1 MRIIGVRI
9 YQLYAPL
16 FFTLICQEG
25 IKGKMKFDK
34 EYATSFVDEYKYLK
48 EYGIRYEFIK
58 VDDTGKT
65 VWKYKKTPELFEAL
79 KNFYINNE
87 YYD

>member
-16 FFTLICQEG
+16 FFTLIYQEG

-48 EYGIRYEFIK
+48 EYGIRYEFVK
-58 VDDTGKT
+58 VDDAGK
-65 VWKYKKTPELFEAL
+65 LFGNIKRHRNYL
-79 KNFYINNE
+79 KH
-87 YYD
+87 